1 MLPFNAAPR
10 ELFQPPLVEPNG
22 GGLVAGDR
30 AATARAV
37 AAFAA
42 VALLLTFTLSIR
54 RKVITDEDPFVASA
68 ALLLRTGA
76 LPYRDYLYYH
86 MPTMVFVY
94 AGLFA
99 FTGHLLLAARAFN
112 AACGAAAVTAV
123 YWVSRRWFAPLGR
136 RGRWAALGVG
146 LLYLFDPGYT
156 YTSGQAWNHD
166 FPTLCCLVALLC
178 LMRGIGRPAAGRW
191 ALAGGIGV
199 GLAVTSRLTY
209 AVVPLAFIAFV
220 ALYPGLTAKKRL
232 WLLAC
237 LAAGALLA
245 AAPTAWVWAQSPSNA
260 WFGNFDYPALSTRYH
275 LAHDYHHKKAF
286 TAGARA
292 IYVIV
297 HDFARPGY
305 AIGLAVFG
313 VALVAGLRGRVPW
326 RDARVCELSAIG
338 LLAGLMGASSF
349 APSPMFE
356 QYLYGP
362 VPFVMLGVA
371 RGLSMSPHLFYRH
384 GFRRSFAACVIVTV
398 AAGAVGYR
406 GIALLPH
413 YRAWVPVRVHDTGV
427 RVAALT
433 AGRRVLTLELIYPLE
448 GKLPVFR
455 SLVAS
460 RFVIRA
466 AAYLPPEELRARKMI
481 DHRGVLDLY
490 RADPQLPLL
499 TSSVYADT
507 EKALACV
514 ARRRGAM
521 AVPLW
526 KRGTLW
532 LPPAARA
539 R

>member
-1 MLPFNAAPR
+1 MPLLNAAPDLLR
-10 ELFQPPLVEPNG
+10 SPRVKTNGRPL
-22 GGLVAGDR
+22 LAGER
-30 AATARAV
+30 LTTAREV

-86 MPTMVFVY
+86 MPTLVFVY

-99 FTGHLLLAARAFN
+99 LTGHLLLAARAFN

-123 YWVSRRWFAPLGR
+123 YWVARRWLAPLGR

-166 FPTLCCLVALLC
+166 FPTLCCLLALLC

-191 ALAGGIGV
+191 ALACGVGV

-209 AVVPLAFIAFV
+209 AVVPPAFVAFV
-220 ALYPGLTAKKRL
+220 ALYPGLTAKRRL
-232 WLLAC
+232 WLLAW
-237 LAAGALLA
+237 LAAGVLLA
-245 AAPTAWVWAQSPSNA
+245 AAPTAWVWSQSPANA

-275 LAHDYHHKKAF
+275 LTHDYHHKKSF
-286 TAGARA
+286 TVGARA
-292 IYVIV
+292 VYVIV
-297 HDFARPGY
+297 HVFARPGY
-305 AIGLAVFG
+305 AIGLAIFG
-313 VALVAGLRGRVPW
+313 VALAAGLRGRAPW
-326 RDARVCELSAIG
+326 RDARACELAAIA

-362 VPFVMLGVA
+362 VPFVILGIA
-371 RGLSMSPHLFYRH
+371 RGLSMAPHLLDRP
-384 GFRRSFAACVIVTV
+384 GLRRAFAACVILTV

-406 GIALLPH
+406 GVAMLPH
-413 YRAWVPVRVHDTGV
+413 YRRWVPVWVHDTGV

-433 AGRRVLTLELIYPLE
+433 GGRRVLTLELIYPLE
-448 GKLPVFR
+448 GKLPVFE

-466 AAYLPPEELRARKMI
+466 APYLSPGELQRRKMI
-481 DHRGVLDLY
+481 DRRGVLDLY
-490 RADPQLPLL
+490 RANPQLPVL
-499 TSSVYADT
+499 TSSVYADI
-507 EKALACV
+507 EDALARL
-514 ARRRGAM
+514 ARERGAR

-526 KRGTLW
+526 NRGTLW
-532 LPPAARA
+532 LPAAGSP
-539 R
+539 